1 MKPQLNRLMFC
12 GVFSQWGF
20 LNCLVLKLLQY
31 LVVLEFT
38 CVRNLRR
45 DLMPVLLLMLCSML
59 CFSVADEEGIHILDD
74 GNFYYEVDG
83 LPEVDPEE
91 DLYPLAKKASRVKF
105 STSPVKVL
113 DSLSQY

>member
-1 MKPQLNRLMFC
+1 M
-12 GVFSQWGF
+12 
-20 LNCLVLKLLQY
+20 
-31 LVVLEFT
+31 
-38 CVRNLRR
+38 RNLCR

-113 DSLSQY
+113 DTVCPSINIDGY